1 MLLGD
6 LIYDTDTDTDID
18 CIIEVYDCTDPNIQ
32 HNNQAPLLY
41 TNKDNYHKPLDKV
54 LDMTVTYITVI
65 DNKLIIE
72 VTKRKD

>member
-6 LIYDTDTDTDID
+6 LIYDNDID
-18 CIIEVYDCTDPNIQ
+18 TNCVIEVYDCTDPNVQ
-32 HNNQAPLLY
+32 PNNQAPLIY

-65 DNKLIIE
+65 NNKLIIE